1 MNEGDPARA
10 KFFAIQAL
18 RMSGVAM
25 VVVGILVIYGKIAL
39 PLEAGYV
46 LFAVGLLDTLFM
58 PTVLARIWRT
68 PLP

>member
-46 LFAVGLLDTLFM
+46 LFAVGLLDALFM